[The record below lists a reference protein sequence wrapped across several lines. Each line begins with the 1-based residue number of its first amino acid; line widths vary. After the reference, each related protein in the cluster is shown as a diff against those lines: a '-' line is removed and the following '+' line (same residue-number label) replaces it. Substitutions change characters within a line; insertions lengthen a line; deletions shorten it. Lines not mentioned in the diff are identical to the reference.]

1 MIWNRFAS
9 LTILCEILFFFSQ
22 LNVVSISLCVKILQE
37 SGEITCHGMDFDDIL
52 TSSDKICG
60 ADKILI
66 ANASAIYSSVC
77 LWYESSTST
86 ACYYTANVYLKFLAF
101 VYLKVDDRTS
111 EKQRKFFAYFLLAS
125 VKLWSIEYEWMI
137 QFELKLKRPFCWDTE
152 IKKCD
157 SSPWCPEV
165 AKFSTSTYQQLNY
178 SLEYHGI

>member
-1 MIWNRFAS
+1 MASVSISKNQKNKQSEIIRCEMIWNRFAS

-77 LWYESSTST
+77 L
-86 ACYYTANVYLKFLAF
+86 
-101 VYLKVDDRTS
+101 
-111 EKQRKFFAYFLLAS
+111 
-125 VKLWSIEYEWMI
+125 
-137 QFELKLKRPFCWDTE
+137 
-152 IKKCD
+152 
-157 SSPWCPEV
+157 
-165 AKFSTSTYQQLNY
+165 
-178 SLEYHGI
+178 